1 MPNFDI
7 NQLATNTF
15 GLSASGYV
23 GSQGPTGYLGS
34 AGANGAAGANATSSN
49 KPKISNI
56 QVTDSSYTVLDDT
69 AVDTAG
75 GYIKITGTGFAS
87 GCNVLVN
94 QTTAVNVTFIS
105 ATEVRARVPAATA
118 GTYIVYLVNADGSV
132 AIRVN
137 GVTFSATPSWVTA
150 GSLSGVDGTAIS
162 YQLSATG
169 ASTYSLQ
176 AGSTLPGSVTL
187 SNVGL
192 ISGTVSGI
200 SADTTYN
207 FTVVATDTELQD
219 SPRAFALTIT
229 AAIDPYFKNTTL
241 LLAGNGTNLA
251 QNNTFLDSST
261 NNIAITRNGNATQGT
276 FTPYGNNWS
285 VYFNGTSDYL
295 TVPSNTAL
303 QFGTGDLTVEL
314 WFYLAEPISNSNGK
328 MLVEGRPDGT
338 NGNYW
343 NIGFSNTGSGPGF
356 TSGSNN
362 TGVSGVVAGQWYHF
376 AATRSGTTLR
386 TFLNGVLGGT
396 TTDST
401 NLTTSGTIKIG
412 DNAFH
417 PGDTLFNG
425 YISNVRIIKGTALY
439 TSSFTPSTAPLT
451 AISGTSLLTCQNST
465 LTDTSSIAQAVSLVG
480 TPKVQRFSPFAPSAA
495 YSANAIGGSAY
506 FDGTGDV
513 LVPSA
518 NDNFAFG
525 TGAFCIEAW
534 IYNVTL
540 KNYSC
545 LVTTRPNNGSYAD
558 AYHIGWDING
568 GASLY
573 VNTTGRAG
581 AAAGTFKTGVWQHFV
596 CCRNSSNLVSMFV
609 NGVRVGT
616 ETVTTNF
623 TRNLLGI
630 GDFPTTQAEGII
642 GYISNL
648 RLVKGS
654 SVYDPNQT
662 AITIP
667 TAPLTAIA
675 NTSLL
680 CNFTNAG
687 VVDNA
692 MMNTIETVADAKIST
707 TQSKFG
713 GSSMYFDG
721 TGDSLNIF
729 NNHSGIL
736 GTRNFTVE
744 AWIYTTVS
752 SGTQCVYDIRQTDA
766 SASGFY
772 FGLYSTNILL
782 FYTSGALT
790 INAGT
795 VPANTWTHI
804 ALVRVGNT
812 FTGYI
817 NGTSVGTA
825 TSTNNFTSTVVQVGS
840 SDRVTS
846 SSVNYFNGYIDD
858 LRVTRGVARYTANF
872 TPPTIGFYYK

>member
-1 MPNFDI
+1 
-7 NQLATNTF
+7 
-15 GLSASGYV
+15 
-23 GSQGPTGYLGS
+23 
-34 AGANGAAGANATSSN
+34 
-49 KPKISNI
+49 
-56 QVTDSSYTVLDDT
+56 VLDDT

-94 QTTAVNVTFIS
+94 QTTAVSVTFVS
-105 ATEVRARVPAATA
+105 STEVRAQVPATTA

-132 AIRVN
+132 AVRVN
-137 GVTFSATPSWVTA
+137 GITFSATPTWTT
-150 GSLSGVDGTAIS
+150 GGTLPSSVAESAIS
-162 YQLSATG
+162 IQLAATG

-176 AGSTLPGSVTL
+176 AGSTLPTGLTL

-192 ISGTVSGI
+192 ISGTVTGLS
-200 SADTTYN
+200 SDTTYN
-207 FTVVATDTELQD
+207 FNVLATDTELQD
-219 SPRAFALTIT
+219 SPRTFSLAIT
-229 AAIDPYFKNTTL
+229 AALDPYFKNNTL

-251 QNNTFLDSST
+251 QNNTFLDSSS

-295 TVPSNTAL
+295 TVPSNAAL
-303 QFGTGDLTVEL
+303 QFGTGDFTIEL

-328 MLVEGRPDGT
+328 MLVEGRPDGV

-343 NIGFSNTGSGPGF
+343 NIGFSNTGSGPGI

-362 TGVSGVVAGQWYHF
+362 TGVSGVIAGQWYHF

-386 TFLNGVLGGT
+386 AFLNGVLGGT
-396 TTDST
+396 ITDST

-439 TSSFTPSTAPLT
+439 TAGFTPATTPLT

-465 LTDTSSIAQAVSLVG
+465 LTDTSPIAQTVSLVG
-480 TPKVQRFSPFAPSAA
+480 TPRVQRFSPFAPSAA
-495 YSANAIGGSAY
+495 YSAGTTGGSAY
-506 FDGTGDV
+506 FDGASDNLLTAYNAGVNLPADFTIECWIYPTATGGMPINCGGGSNIAWASYE
-513 LVPSA
+513 LNWEGSNLNFAGSSA
-518 NDNFAFG
+518 NNGYDIG
-525 TGAFCIEAW
+525 SETGATGRLGAPKLNAW
-534 IYNVTL
+534 THVAITRSGNVYRGFLNGVQTYTQTLALAPYNQ
-540 KNYSC
+540 
-545 LVTTRPNNGSYAD
+545 TTRGLA
-558 AYHIGWDING
+558 IGGHYSNTWGTASPINV
-568 GASLY
+568 
-573 VNTTGRAG
+573 VN
-581 AAAGTFKTGVWQHFV
+581 
-596 CCRNSSNLVSMFV
+596 
-609 NGVRVGT
+609 
-616 ETVTTNF
+616 
-623 TRNLLGI
+623 
-630 GDFPTTQAEGII
+630 
-642 GYISNL
+642 GYISDV
-648 RLVKGS
+648 RIVKGTA
-654 SVYDPNQT
+654 VYTT
-662 AITIP
+662 AFAPP

-675 NTSLL
+675 NTSVLTK
-680 CNFTNAG
+680 FTNAG
-687 VVDNA
+687 IVDNA

-713 GSSMYFDG
+713 GSSLFFDG

-752 SGTQCVYDIRQTDA
+752 SGTQCVYDTRQTDA
-766 SASGFY
+766 SAAGFY
-772 FGLYSTNILL
+772 FGLYTTNVLL
-782 FYTSGALT
+782 FYTSGTLT

-817 NGTSVGTA
+817 NGTSVGTG

-840 SDRVTS
+840 SNNVTS
-846 SSVNYFNGYIDD
+846 SSLNYFNGYIDD
-858 LRVTRGVARYTANF
+858 LRVTRGVARYTGNF
-872 TPPTIGFYYK
+872 TPPTLAFLLK